1 MMIDIIHQRRQGCL
15 RIGHE
20 NQFVKRIVL
29 ITQQGAASVF
39 HMPGIIEIDLSAI
52 RVEHKTIVIGMKD
65 DFSKQHIL
73 DYNG

>member
-1 MMIDIIHQRRQGCL
+1 MMIDIIHQHRKSGL

-29 ITQQGAASVF
+29 IRQQSATSVF
-39 HMPGIIEIDLSAI
+39 HVPRIIEIDLSAI
-52 RVEHKTIVIGMKD
+52 RVEHEAIVIRMKD